1 MSALTHSALDEA
13 SLHAAVDELAQRDAD
28 LARIVDRYGPPPL
41 WAREPGFPTLVL
53 LILEQQVSL
62 ASARAAFNR
71 LEATLGAVTPE
82 GVLALSDQEMRTVGF
97 SRQKTGYARALAESI
112 QHEWFDPAELPAL
125 DDDGV
130 RRALTALKGVGPW
143 TAEIY
148 LLMVLRRPDAWP
160 VGDLALA
167 TAVQQVKG
175 LAQRPSPADL
185 TALAEDWRPW
195 RAVAARLLWHHY
207 LSQGKR

>member
-1 MSALTHSALDEA
+1 MNDVLATPLTEA
-13 SLHAAVDELAQRDAD
+13 SLHRAVAELAQRDTD
-28 LARIVDRYGPPPL
+28 LAQIVERHGSPPL
-41 WAREPGFPTLVL
+41 WAREPGFATLVL

-71 LEATLGAVTPE
+71 LEAAIGAVTPA
-82 GVLALSDQEMRTVGF
+82 GLLALSDEELRAVGF
-97 SRQKTGYARALAESI
+97 SRQKSGYARALADAI
-112 QHEWFDPAELPAL
+112 VAGRFDPEQLAAL
-125 DDDGV
+125 DDNGV
-130 RRALTALKGVGPW
+130 RRSLTTLKGIGPW

-167 TAVQQVKG
+167 TAAQQVKR
-175 LAQRPSPADL
+175 LAQRPTPADL
-185 TALAEDWRPW
+185 LGLAEAWRPW

-207 LSQGKR
+207 LSR

>member
-1 MSALTHSALDEA
+1 MNAVNAPLTEA
-13 SLHAAVDELAQRDAD
+13 SLHHAVAELARRDGD
-28 LARIVDRYGPPPL
+28 LARIVERHGPPPL
-41 WAREPGFPTLVL
+41 WAREPGFATLIL

-71 LEATLGAVTPE
+71 LEASIGAVTPA
-82 GVLALSDQEMRTVGF
+82 GVLALSDEEMRTVGF
-97 SRQKTGYARALAESI
+97 SRQKSGYARALAEAVVAGR
-112 QHEWFDPAELPAL
+112 FDPAQLAAL

-130 RRALTALKGVGPW
+130 RSALTAIKGIGPW

-167 TAVQQVKG
+167 TAAQQVKR
-175 LAQRPSPADL
+175 LAQRPTPADL
-185 TALAEDWRPW
+185 LALAEAWRPW

-207 LSQGKR
+207 LSR

>member
-1 MSALTHSALDEA
+1 MNTVDTPLTEA
-13 SLHAAVDELAQRDAD
+13 SLHHAVAELTQRDAD
-28 LARIVDRYGPPPL
+28 LAQIVARHGPPPL
-41 WAREPGFPTLVL
+41 WAREPGFATLVL

-71 LEATLGAVTPE
+71 LEAAIGAITPT
-82 GVLALSDQEMRTVGF
+82 GVLALSNAELRSIGF
-97 SRQKTGYARALAESI
+97 SRQKSGYARALADAIVTGRFEPE
-112 QHEWFDPAELPAL
+112 QLAAL

-130 RRALTALKGVGPW
+130 RAALTTLKGIGPW

-167 TAVQQVKG
+167 TAAQQVKH
-175 LAQRPSPADL
+175 LVQRPTPADL
-185 TALAEDWRPW
+185 LALAELWRPW

-207 LSQGKR
+207 LSR

>member
-1 MSALTHSALDEA
+1 MNEMVVTPLTES
-13 SLHAAVDELAQRDAD
+13 SLHVAVDELARRDPD
-28 LARIVDRYGPPPL
+28 LARIVDRIGPPPL

-71 LEATLGAVTPE
+71 LEAAIGAVTPA
-82 GVLALSDQEMRTVGF
+82 GMLSLSDDELRGVGF
-97 SRQKTGYARALAESI
+97 SRQKSGYARALASAI
-112 QHEWFDPAELPAL
+112 QSGEFAFDSLAEL

-130 RRALTALKGVGPW
+130 RRVLTARKGIGPW

-167 TAVQQVKG
+167 TAAQQVKG
-175 LAQRPSPADL
+175 LAQRPTPADL
-185 TALAEDWRPW
+185 TALAEGWRPW

-207 LSQGKR
+207 LAR

>member
-1 MSALTHSALDEA
+1 MNNALTPPLTEA
-13 SLHAAVDELAQRDAD
+13 SLHCAVAELTHRDTDLAQ
-28 LARIVDRYGPPPL
+28 IVERHGPPPL
-41 WAREPGFPTLVL
+41 WAREPGFATLVL

-71 LEATLGAVTPE
+71 LEASIGAVTPA
-82 GVLALSDQEMRTVGF
+82 GVLSLSDEEMRAVGF
-97 SRQKTGYARALAESI
+97 SRQKSGYARALADAI
-112 QHEWFDPAELPAL
+112 VTDRFDPERLAAL

-130 RRALTALKGVGPW
+130 RSALTALKGIGPW

-148 LLMVLRRPDAWP
+148 LLMVLRRPDVWP

-167 TAVQQVKG
+167 TAAQQVKR
-175 LAQRPSPADL
+175 LAQRPTPTDL
-185 TALAEDWRPW
+185 LALAEGWRPW

-207 LSQGKR
+207 LSR